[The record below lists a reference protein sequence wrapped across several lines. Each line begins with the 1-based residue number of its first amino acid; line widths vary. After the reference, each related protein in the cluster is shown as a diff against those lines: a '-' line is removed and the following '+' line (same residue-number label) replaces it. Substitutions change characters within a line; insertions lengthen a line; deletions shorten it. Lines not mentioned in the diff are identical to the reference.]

1 MDKIILKTDEFEV
14 INVGKTQYTI
24 KLKQSSVKLVNSII
38 KAKIIPGS
46 VTDENYQIIKFKA
59 ESVKSLKQFMENS
72 KSKIGREGLIVPDIA
87 KMIRSLAKQLEYLLE
102 NELSTIIGYSP
113 ENIIVI
119 NEERF
124 AFISSE
130 FIADFDEVTELAM
143 ISCPFNTNDFF
154 FSPELLSIN
163 EIPSY
168 IHYKTS
174 YFSFACLILFSI
186 TGDDEFYKEFLTHKQ
201 PQKILE
207 ILNNHPIKNTRIYWL
222 LSRCLV
228 EKVNNRS
235 IICL

>member
-38 KAKIIPGS
+38 KAKIITGS
-46 VTDENYQIIKFKA
+46 VTDENYQLIKFKA

-87 KMIRSLAKQLEYLLE
+87 KMIRSLGKQLEYLLE
-102 NELSTIIGYSP
+102 NEFSTIIGYSP